1 MFQTPRSMPTALTQ
15 PTPTDNPDEP
25 NPIRHI
31 LIGSPALVKRTIHQL
46 HQAHYAETF
55 RWTHPI
61 EIPEGRVILTPN
73 PGEVM
78 GLLVKLVRLG

>member
-1 MFQTPRSMPTALTQ
+1 MFQPSDLSPTPLTAPTAD
-15 PTPTDNPDEP
+15 PSPDRE
-25 NPIRHI
+25 PIRHI

-61 EIPEGRVILTPN
+61 EIPAGRVILTPE
-73 PGEVM
+73 PGEIM
-78 GLLVKLVRLG
+78 ALLVKLVRLA